1 MADTGTKRVETQP
14 NEFGN
19 TYQFHQV
26 FDEEIEVI
34 ARRRAELERKYG
46 RRSHEQAL
54 GARLKELKLPKDG
67 TGQSIP
73 TPPETANLVGLSLS
87 GGGIRSAA
95 FCVGTLHALDAV

>member
-1 MADTGTKRVETQP
+1 MADTGTKRAETQP
-14 NEFGN
+14 NEFGT

-34 ARRRAELERKYG
+34 ARRRAQLEGKCG
-46 RRSHEQAL
+46 RRSIEQAL
-54 GARLKELKLPKDG
+54 GARLKELNLPKDD

-87 GGGIRSAA
+87 GGAFARPPFASEHCRRSIP
-95 FCVGTLHALDAV
+95 